1 MALKIKKNAKPKKS
15 REPRKTK
22 APGKSKGAKYVLF
35 LGDEGAILIYIRNN
49 SIQSRQFVPD
59 ASEQNLGE
67 LRQTLAKD
75 TTSPL
80 LLVVDSMDQS
90 FMQQTLP
97 PVSVVSVNKLI
108 KRRLERDFAGNDIK
122 GAILLGRE
130 KSGRRDWNFLMV
142 ALEKSPQL
150 TVWLNFIQDL
160 PNRFDGV
167 YLASV
172 EAELLVKSLERALG
186 GAKKED
192 EAEWTFFVSHNKVGG
207 FRQVILRNGRIIFTR
222 LAQPIG
228 DSNAEVIAG
237 GIEQE
242 MLSTIEYMK
251 RLSFSPQ
258 SKLDIYIVTS
268 GNIKSAI
275 DPAKFGASSFHIVTP
290 YEVAG
295 YLGIEGAAQPTDQFG
310 DVVLAASVGLSKKH
324 VLKLSAPQT
333 KRIDQFYQLITYQRM
348 ASALALLG
356 IFGYAG
362 YTGYGIYTLIAENET
377 LSHQRDSMQR
387 DLDLLRNNIKD
398 ANLDVEV
405 ASDLIDLYQQMGKE
419 KSSPLPFFRK
429 FEALGRE
436 PVWVTALEW
445 ETPPPASA
453 ASSGGV
459 PSSAAAMPP
468 GAAPSA
474 AAHSG
479 ASAMQAT
486 VTLEFP
492 KEASDPKFFRVLSKK
507 ILTDFKQ
514 QFQGYDVSY
523 SSMPDMLKENEKLE
537 IRSGVTQE
545 AAVSSLEM
553 KMIIKGPLLKE
564 EVSPVTPAIPTTKP
578 PAITVPAVATP

>member
-1 MALKIKKNAKPKKS
+1 MALKIAKNSKKLKVAKP
-15 REPRKTK
+15 RKIK
-22 APGKSKGAKYVLF
+22 AVGKFKGAKYVLF
-35 LGDEGAILIYIRNN
+35 LGDEGAILIYLRHNTV
-49 SIQSRQFVPD
+49 QSRQFVPD

-130 KSGRRDWNFLMV
+130 KAGRRDWNFLMV

-150 TVWLNFIQDL
+150 TVWLNFIQEL
-160 PNRFDGV
+160 SNRFDGI

-186 GAKKED
+186 GSKKED

-275 DPAKFGASSFHIVTP
+275 DPAKFGASSFHVLTP

-310 DVVLAASVGLSKKH
+310 DVVLAASVGLNKKH

-333 KRIDQFYQLITYQRM
+333 KRIDQFYQLIAAQRWL
-348 ASALALLG
+348 AALAVIG
-356 IFGYAG
+356 IFGYCG
-362 YTGYGIYTLIAENET
+362 YMGYGIFALLEENDN
-377 LSHQRDSMQR
+377 LARKRDVMQK
-387 DLDLLRNNIKD
+387 DLDLLRGDIKN
-398 ANLDVEV
+398 AQLDVEE
-405 ASDLIDLYQQMGKE
+405 ASDLIDLYQQIEKE
-419 KSSPLPFFRK
+419 KVSPLLFFRR
-429 FEALGRE
+429 FEALSRA
-436 PVWVTALEW
+436 PVWVKTLEW
-445 ETPPPASA
+445 EIPSSTAASA
-453 ASSGGV
+453 PGAPPTAASPGAV
-459 PSSAAAMPP
+459 PP
-468 GAAPSA
+468 G
-474 AAHSG
+474 
-479 ASAMQAT
+479 MQA
-486 VTLEFP
+486 VITLEFP
-492 KEASDPKFFRVLSKK
+492 QEASDPKFFRALSKK
-507 ILTDFKQ
+507 ILADFQQ
-514 QFQGYDVSY
+514 QFPGYEVVY
-523 SSMPDMLKENEKLE
+523 TALPDELKENERLE

-545 AAVSSLEM
+545 ESVKSLEVNM
-553 KMIIKGPLLKE
+553 TIKGPLLKE
-564 EVSPVTPAIPTTKP
+564 TPPPLVSQTQP
-578 PAITVPAVATP
+578 PAIITPPAVTP